1 MNKNKDLPASPL
13 MPMQDKFGQ
22 VVVMSGFSK
31 QEKTAL
37 EIFKHLLTGID
48 PDDSETTIS
57 IGQTTFPFNLANE
70 VRMLILESVLY
81 YENEIIELKNK
92 F

>member
-22 VVVMSGFSK
+22 VIVMSGYTK
-31 QEKTAL
+31 HEAAAL

-48 PDDSETTIS
+48 PDDTEDVKYIVKQAYEIAEIFTEYYDKLN
-57 IGQTTFPFNLANE
+57 QQNDA
-70 VRMLILESVLY
+70 ILMPV
-81 YENEIIELKNK
+81 
-92 F
+92 

>member
-1 MNKNKDLPASPL
+1 MNKNKDLPANPL

-31 QEKTAL
+31 QERTAL

-48 PDDSETTIS
+48 PDDSEDVKYIIKQSYEMAEMFNEHYDKLQQSNQETIMM
-57 IGQTTFPFNLANE
+57 P
-70 VRMLILESVLY
+70 V
-81 YENEIIELKNK
+81 
-92 F
+92 

>member
-48 PDDSETTIS
+48 PDDSEDVKYIIKQSYEMAELFNEYYDKLQQGNRETIMM
-57 IGQTTFPFNLANE
+57 P
-70 VRMLILESVLY
+70 V
-81 YENEIIELKNK
+81 
-92 F
+92 